1 MDMNIHDEELQDK
14 VLSGMADDSRDGVA
28 YKKIFHALTSEPDFN
43 LPVHFADKVIREI
56 EAKEEKS
63 VAREMYWLAAGIF
76 TLSVGAVIGALLSG
90 FKPSFGAY
98 KFLASYPGLIG
109 FGLALIVLIQWLDKK
124 LVRPKTTL

>member
-14 VLSGMADDSRDGVA
+14 ILSGMADDSRDGVA

-98 KFLASYPGLIG
+98 KFLASYPGL
-109 FGLALIVLIQWLDKK
+109 A
-124 LVRPKTTL
+124 

>member
-14 VLSGMADDSRDGVA
+14 ILSGMADDSRDGVA